1 MTRITVGIYHLCR
14 MVNTCQGKIHNDVK
28 QRWLQ
33 GDEAAVN
40 GMKQFG
46 DFAAEGREA
55 ILRGNQQCDAVRCGA
70 VQFGAEQCGAL
81 RFGAVQ

>member
-1 MTRITVGIYHLCR
+1 MA
-14 MVNTCQGKIHNDVK
+14 NTCQGKIHNDVK

-55 ILRGNQQCDAVRCGA
+55 ILRGNLQCGA
-70 VQFGAEQCGAL
+70 VLCILVQSSVVHCGLVQCSEL
-81 RFGAVQ
+81 WCAVAQ